1 MITLGEGIKKARSA
15 KTLTQAA
22 LAELVGV
29 LQSSISQYE
38 NNEQTPP
45 TQVLAR
51 ICLSLELS
59 LDSMIIILAN
69 PPAPQPVTR
78 SAR

>member
-1 MITLGEGIKKARSA
+1 MMTLGEKIKEARSA

-22 LAELVGV
+22 LAESVGV

-38 NNEQTPP
+38 KNEQTPP

-51 ICLSLELS
+51 ICLSLDLS
-59 LDSMIIILAN
+59 LDSMMKTIAH
-69 PPAPQPVTR
+69 PFEQVPA
-78 SAR
+78 